1 MNEYAVIQSGGKQYR
16 VHPGDVIRVEKLE
29 GSPGDVIEITDVRM
43 LRRDD
48 QVKIGAPQVE
58 GSKVVAEV
66 QSHGRGD
73 KIIVLKYKRK
83 VRYRKKQGHRQAY
96 TALKI
101 TNIQ

>member
-1 MNEYAVIQSGGKQYR
+1 MNEYAVIQTGGKQYR

-29 GSPGDVIEITDVRM
+29 VSPGDVIEITDVRM
-43 LRRDD
+43 TRRDD
-48 QVKIGAPQVE
+48 QVKIGAPQVK

-66 QSHGRGD
+66 QGHGRGD
-73 KIIVLKYKRK
+73 KITVLKYKRK
-83 VRYRKKQGHRQAY
+83 TRYRKKQGHRQSY